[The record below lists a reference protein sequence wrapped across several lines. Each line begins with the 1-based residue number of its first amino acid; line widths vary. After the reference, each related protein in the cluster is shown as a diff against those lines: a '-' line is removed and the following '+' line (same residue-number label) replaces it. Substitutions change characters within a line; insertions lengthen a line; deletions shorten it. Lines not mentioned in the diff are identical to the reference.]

1 MKKSK
6 FSRRRDPFSLNLNHP
21 AAAID
26 HSKEAVLLQVM
37 IEETGREAA
46 VAAEV
51 VHHHIVQEKAL

>member
-6 FSRRRDPFSLNLNHP
+6 SSRRRDPFFPNLHHP

-37 IEETGREAA
+37 TEETGREAV

-51 VHHHIVQEKAL
+51 AHHHIAQEKAL